1 MRVIET
7 YLHNTEMEMHS
18 TFGAEQ
24 VASVTELRTDTMGLI
39 NHANEA
45 GEAILI
51 QRNNEP
57 CGVLIGIEAY
67 KDYVRLKRQA
77 GEPIDQ
83 AG

>member
-1 MRVIET
+1 
-7 YLHNTEMEMHS
+7 MHS

-45 GEAILI
+45 GEAILV

-57 CGVLIGIEAY
+57 FGVLIGIEAY
-67 KDYVRLKRQA
+67 KDYIKLKRQA
-77 GEPIDQ
+77 SESMNRSG
-83 AG
+83 

>member
-1 MRVIET
+1 
-7 YLHNTEMEMHS
+7 MEMHS